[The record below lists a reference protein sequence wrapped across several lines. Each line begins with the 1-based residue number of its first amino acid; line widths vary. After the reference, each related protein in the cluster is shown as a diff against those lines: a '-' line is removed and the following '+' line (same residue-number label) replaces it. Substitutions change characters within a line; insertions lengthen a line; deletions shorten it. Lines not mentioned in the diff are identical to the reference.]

1 MLIRFIDGL
10 VDATMLFVVAAIVA
24 VFVLAG
30 CSPQEPP
37 KTVAYYT
44 ANPTERD
51 GVIARCKDNP
61 GQLKDSPDCVNAT
74 ESQLQG
80 WGKKTLPPVGFG
92 PKPTAPASN

>member
-1 MLIRFIDGL
+1 MRTLNTL
-10 VDATMLFVVAAIVA
+10 LAAMVAA
-24 VFVLAG
+24 LALAA

-51 GVIARCKDNP
+51 SVIARCKDNP
-61 GQLKDSPDCVNAT
+61 GQMKDSPDCVNAT

-92 PKPTAPASN
+92 PKPPAPASN